1 MIQGIKANDHRIL
14 SRVITRIE
22 NDDNVQDQRFIEL
35 YDQSQKAIRLGV
47 TGPPGAGKSTITNEL
62 IKRFLK
68 KNQTIGV
75 IAIDPSSPF
84 SGGALLGDRVRMNHY
99 NNDKSVFIRSM
110 GTHGILGG
118 LARKTQEAGDI
129 LAASGKDIIIFE
141 TVGVGQGEYD
151 IAKAAD
157 LTILVLVPES
167 GDEIQLMKAGLIEI
181 ADIFVINKS
190 DREGSDHLAD
200 TLSSM
205 INAIDNDSKPD
216 APVFNTIAS
225 DGRGMDKFFD
235 GVFDQLDKFDRC
247 GLLVQKKKERYRNRV
262 KKLIQ
267 EQLLGEF
274 WTEDRLK
281 KLEDETKSID
291 TITESP
297 YSIANNILK
306 SFKSR
311 VITLPVRCHSLNI

>member
-1 MIQGIKANDHRIL
+1 MEQVTIQGIKANDHRIL

-22 NDDNVQDQRFIEL
+22 NDDYVQDQRFIEL
-35 YDQSQKAIRLGV
+35 YDQAQKAIRLGV

-110 GTHGILGG
+110 GTHGSLGG

-129 LAASGKDIIIFE
+129 LAASGKDVIIFE

-167 GDEIQLMKAGLIEI
+167 GDEIQLMKAGLVEI

-190 DREGSDHLAD
+190 DREGADHLAD

-205 INAIDNDSKPD
+205 INAIGNDSKPD
-216 APVFNTIAS
+216 APVFTTVAS
-225 DGRGMDKFFD
+225 AGRGMDKFFD
-235 GVFDQLDKFDRC
+235 GIFDQLDKFDRC

-274 WTEDRLK
+274 WTEDRLR
-281 KLEDETKSID
+281 KLEDATKSLD

-297 YSIANNILK
+297 YSIANDILK
-306 SFKSR
+306 SFKS
-311 VITLPVRCHSLNI
+311 

>member
-22 NDDNVQDQRFIEL
+22 NDDFVQDQGFIEL
-35 YDQSQKAIRLGV
+35 YDQAQDAIRLGV

-62 IKRFLK
+62 IKRFLIK
-68 KNQTIGV
+68 KKTIGV
-75 IAIDPSSPF
+75 IAIDPTSPF

-110 GTHGILGG
+110 GTHGELGG
-118 LARKTQEAGDI
+118 LARKAQEAGDI
-129 LAASGKDIIIFE
+129 LAASGKDVIIFE

-151 IAKAAD
+151 VAKAAD

-167 GDEIQLMKAGLIEI
+167 GDEVQLMKAGLIEI
-181 ADIFVINKS
+181 ADLFVINKS
-190 DREGSDHLAD
+190 DREGADRLAD

-205 INAIDNDSKPD
+205 INAMGNDSKPD
-216 APVFNTIAS
+216 APVFTTVAS
-225 DGRGMDKFFD
+225 DGRGMDKLFD
-235 GVFDQLDKFDRC
+235 GVFDQLGKLDRC

-267 EQLLGEF
+267 EQLLSEF
-274 WTEDRLK
+274 WTEDRIR
-281 KLEDETKSID
+281 KLEDETKSLD

-297 YSIANNILK
+297 YSIANEILK
-306 SFKSR
+306 SFKS
-311 VITLPVRCHSLNI
+311 

>member
-1 MIQGIKANDHRIL
+1 MEQGTIQGIKANDHRIL

-22 NDDNVQDQRFIEL
+22 NDDYVKDQRFIEL
-35 YDQSQKAIRLGV
+35 YDQAQKAIRLGV

-167 GDEIQLMKAGLIEI
+167 GDEIQLMKAGLVEI

-190 DREGSDHLAD
+190 DREGADHLAD

-205 INAIDNDSKPD
+205 INAIGNDSKPD
-216 APVFNTIAS
+216 APVFTTVAS

-267 EQLLGEF
+267 EQLLVEF
-274 WTEDRLK
+274 WTEDRLR
-281 KLEDETKSID
+281 KLEDATKSLD

-297 YSIANNILK
+297 YSIADDILK
-306 SFKSR
+306 SFIS
-311 VITLPVRCHSLNI
+311 

>member
-1 MIQGIKANDHRIL
+1 MEKVFIQGIKANDHRIL
-14 SRVITRIE
+14 SRAITRIE
-22 NDDNVQDQRFIEL
+22 NDDYVDEKRFIEL
-35 YDQSQKAIRLGV
+35 YDQTQGAIRLGI

-99 NNDKSVFIRSM
+99 TNDKSVFIRSM
-110 GTHGILGG
+110 GTHGNLGG
-118 LARKTQEAGDI
+118 LARKSQEAGDV
-129 LAASGKDIIIFE
+129 LAASGKEIIIFE

-167 GDEIQLMKAGLIEI
+167 GDEIQLMKAGLLEI
-181 ADIFVINKS
+181 ADLFVINKS
-190 DREGSDHLAD
+190 DREGADRLAD
-200 TLSSM
+200 TLNSM
-205 INAIDNDSKPD
+205 INAVGSKSNLV
-216 APVFNTIAS
+216 APVYTTVAS
-225 DGRGMDKFFD
+225 QGKGMDKLFD
-235 GVFDQLDKFDRC
+235 GIITHLEKLDRY
-247 GLLVQKKKERYRNRV
+247 GLLEKKKKERYRNRV

-267 EQLLGEF
+267 EKLLGEF
-274 WTEDRLK
+274 WTKDRIR
-281 KLEDETKSID
+281 KLEDATKSLD

-297 YSIANNILK
+297 HSTANNILK
-306 SFKSR
+306 SFQS
-311 VITLPVRCHSLNI
+311 

>member
-1 MIQGIKANDHRIL
+1 MEQGTIQGIKANDHRIL

-22 NDDNVQDQRFIEL
+22 NDDYVQDQRFIEL
-35 YDQSQKAIRLGV
+35 YDQAQKAIRLGI

-99 NNDKSVFIRSM
+99 DNDKSVFIRSM
-110 GTHGILGG
+110 GTHGSLGG

-129 LAASGKDIIIFE
+129 LAASGKDVIIFE

-157 LTILVLVPES
+157 LTVLVLVPES
-167 GDEIQLMKAGLIEI
+167 GDEIQLMKAGLVEI

-190 DREGSDHLAD
+190 DREGADYLAD

-205 INAIDNDSKPD
+205 INAISNDSKPD
-216 APVFNTIAS
+216 APVFTTVAS

-247 GLLVQKKKERYRNRV
+247 GLLLQKKKERYQNRV

-306 SFKSR
+306 SFKS
-311 VITLPVRCHSLNI
+311 

>member
-1 MIQGIKANDHRIL
+1 MEKVTIQGIKANDHRVL
-14 SRVITRIE
+14 SRVITHIE
-22 NDDNVQDQRFIEL
+22 NDDYLQDQRFIEL
-35 YDQSQKAIRLGV
+35 YDQAQEAIRLGI
-47 TGPPGAGKSTITNEL
+47 TGPPGAGKSTIINEL

-110 GTHGILGG
+110 GSHGNLGG

-157 LTILVLVPES
+157 ITVLVLVPES
-167 GDEIQLMKAGLIEI
+167 GDEIQLMKAGLVEI
-181 ADIFVINKS
+181 ADLFVINKS
-190 DREGSDHLAD
+190 DREGSGRLAD
-200 TLSSM
+200 TLNSM
-205 INAIDNDSKPD
+205 INAMGNNSKPD
-216 APVFNTIAS
+216 ASVYTTVAS
-225 DGRGMDKFFD
+225 NGKGMDKLFD
-235 GVFDQLDKFDRC
+235 GVFDHLDKLDRC

-274 WTEDRLK
+274 WTEDRIR
-281 KLEDETKSID
+281 KLEDATKSLD

-297 YSIANNILK
+297 YSIANDILK
-306 SFKSR
+306 SFKS
-311 VITLPVRCHSLNI
+311 

>member
-1 MIQGIKANDHRIL
+1 MEQGTIQGIKANDHRIL

-22 NDDNVQDQRFIEL
+22 NDDYVHDQGFIEL
-35 YDQSQKAIRLGV
+35 YDQAQKAIRLGI

-68 KNQTIGV
+68 NNQTIGV

-129 LAASGKDIIIFE
+129 LAASGKDVIIFE

-167 GDEIQLMKAGLIEI
+167 GDEIQLMKAGLVEI

-190 DREGSDHLAD
+190 DREGADRLAN

-205 INAIDNDSKPD
+205 INAIGNDSKPD
-216 APVFNTIAS
+216 APVFTTVAS
-225 DGRGMDKFFD
+225 DGRGMDKLFD

-267 EQLLGEF
+267 EQLLVEF
-274 WTEDRLK
+274 WTEDRLR
-281 KLEDETKSID
+281 KLEDATKSLD

-297 YSIANNILK
+297 YSIADDILK
-306 SFKSR
+306 SFIS
-311 VITLPVRCHSLNI
+311 

>member
-1 MIQGIKANDHRIL
+1 MEQGTIQGIKANDHRIL

-22 NDDNVQDQRFIEL
+22 NDDYVKDQRFIEL
-35 YDQSQKAIRLGV
+35 YDQAQKAIRLGV

-110 GTHGILGG
+110 GTHGSLGG

-190 DREGSDHLAD
+190 DREGADRLAN

-205 INAIDNDSKPD
+205 INAIGNDSKPD
-216 APVFNTIAS
+216 APVFTTVAS
-225 DGRGMDKFFD
+225 DGRGMDKLFD

-267 EQLLGEF
+267 EQLLVEF
-274 WTEDRLK
+274 WTEDRLR
-281 KLEDETKSID
+281 KLEDATKSLD

-297 YSIANNILK
+297 YSIANDILK
-306 SFKSR
+306 SFKS
-311 VITLPVRCHSLNI
+311 

>member
-1 MIQGIKANDHRIL
+1 MDQVTIQGIKANDHRIL

-22 NDDNVQDQRFIEL
+22 NDDYVHDQGFIEL
-35 YDQSQKAIRLGV
+35 YDQAQKAIRLGI

-110 GTHGILGG
+110 GTHGSLGG

-167 GDEIQLMKAGLIEI
+167 GDEIQLMKAGLVEI

-190 DREGSDHLAD
+190 DREGADRLAN

-205 INAIDNDSKPD
+205 INAIGNDSKPD
-216 APVFNTIAS
+216 APVFTTVAS
-225 DGRGMDKFFD
+225 DGRGMDKLFD

-267 EQLLGEF
+267 EQLLVEF
-274 WTEDRLK
+274 WTEDRLR
-281 KLEDETKSID
+281 KLEDATKSLD

-297 YSIANNILK
+297 YSIANDILK
-306 SFKSR
+306 SFKS
-311 VITLPVRCHSLNI
+311 

>member
-1 MIQGIKANDHRIL
+1 MEKVTIQGIKANDHRVL
-14 SRVITRIE
+14 SRVITHIE
-22 NDDNVQDQRFIEL
+22 NDDYVQDQRFIEL
-35 YDQSQKAIRLGV
+35 YDHAQEAIRLGI
-47 TGPPGAGKSTITNEL
+47 TGPPGAGKSTIINEL

-84 SGGALLGDRVRMNHY
+84 SGGALLGDRIRMNHY

-110 GTHGILGG
+110 GSHGNLGG

-157 LTILVLVPES
+157 ITVLVLVPES
-167 GDEIQLMKAGLIEI
+167 GDEIQLMKAGLVEI
-181 ADIFVINKS
+181 ADLFVINKS
-190 DREGSDHLAD
+190 DREGSGRLAD
-200 TLSSM
+200 TLNSM
-205 INAIDNDSKPD
+205 INAMGNNSKPD
-216 APVFNTIAS
+216 ASVYTTVAS
-225 DGRGMDKFFD
+225 NGKGMDKLFD
-235 GVFDQLDKFDRC
+235 GVFDHLDKLDRC

-274 WTEDRLK
+274 WTEDRIR
-281 KLEDETKSID
+281 KLEDATKSLD

-297 YSIANNILK
+297 YSIANDILK
-306 SFKSR
+306 SFKS
-311 VITLPVRCHSLNI
+311 

>member
-1 MIQGIKANDHRIL
+1 MEKVTIQGIKANDHRII

-22 NDDNVQDQRFIEL
+22 NDDYVQDKRFIEL
-35 YDQSQKAIRLGV
+35 YGQAQEAIRLGI

-99 NNDKSVFIRSM
+99 NNDKRVFIRSM
-110 GTHGILGG
+110 GTHGNLGG

-129 LAASGKDIIIFE
+129 LAASGKDVIIFE

-157 LTILVLVPES
+157 LTVLVLVPES

-181 ADIFVINKS
+181 ADLFVINKS
-190 DREGSDHLAD
+190 DREGADRLAN
-200 TLSSM
+200 TLNSM
-205 INAIDNDSKPD
+205 INAIGNNSKLD
-216 APVFNTIAS
+216 APVYTTVAS
-225 DGRGMDKFFD
+225 DGKGMDKLFD
-235 GVFDQLDKFDRC
+235 GVFDHLEKLDRY
-247 GLLVQKKKERYRNRV
+247 GLLVKKKKERYRNRV

-274 WTEDRLK
+274 WTEDRIR
-281 KLEDETKSID
+281 KLEDATKSLD

-297 YSIANNILK
+297 YSIANDILK
-306 SFKSR
+306 SFKS
-311 VITLPVRCHSLNI
+311 

>member
-1 MIQGIKANDHRIL
+1 MEQGTIQGIKANDHRIL

-22 NDDNVQDQRFIEL
+22 NDDYVKDQRFIEL
-35 YDQSQKAIRLGV
+35 YDQAQKAIRLGV

-110 GTHGILGG
+110 GTHGSLGG

-190 DREGSDHLAD
+190 DREGADRLAN

-205 INAIDNDSKPD
+205 INAIGNDSKPD
-216 APVFNTIAS
+216 APVFTTVAS

-235 GVFDQLDKFDRC
+235 GVFDQLDKLDRC

-274 WTEDRLK
+274 WTEDRLR
-281 KLEDETKSID
+281 KLEDATKSLD

-297 YSIANNILK
+297 NSIANDILK
-306 SFKSR
+306 SFKS
-311 VITLPVRCHSLNI
+311 

>member
-1 MIQGIKANDHRIL
+1 MEKVTIQGIKANDHRIL

-22 NDDNVQDQRFIEL
+22 NDDFVQDQGFIEL
-35 YDQSQKAIRLGV
+35 YDQAQDAIRLGV

-62 IKRFLK
+62 IKRFLIK
-68 KNQTIGV
+68 KKTIGV
-75 IAIDPSSPF
+75 IAIDPTSPF

-110 GTHGILGG
+110 GTHGELGG
-118 LARKTQEAGDI
+118 LARKAQEAGDI
-129 LAASGKDIIIFE
+129 LAASGKDVIIFE

-151 IAKAAD
+151 VAKAAD

-167 GDEIQLMKAGLIEI
+167 GDEVQLMKAGLIEI
-181 ADIFVINKS
+181 ADLFVINKS
-190 DREGSDHLAD
+190 DREGADRLAD

-205 INAIDNDSKPD
+205 INAMGNDSKPD
-216 APVFNTIAS
+216 APVFTTVAS
-225 DGRGMDKFFD
+225 DGRGMDKLFD
-235 GVFDQLDKFDRC
+235 GVFDQLDKLDRC
-247 GLLVQKKKERYRNRV
+247 GLLVRKKKERYRNRV

-274 WTEDRLK
+274 WTKDRIR
-281 KLEDETKSID
+281 KLENATKSLD

-297 YSIANNILK
+297 YSIANDILK
-306 SFKSR
+306 SFKS
-311 VITLPVRCHSLNI
+311 

>member
-1 MIQGIKANDHRIL
+1 MEKVIIQGIKANDHRIL

-22 NDDNVQDQRFIEL
+22 NDDYVHEKRFIEL
-35 YDQSQKAIRLGV
+35 YDQAQEAIRLGI

-110 GTHGILGG
+110 GTHGSLGG

-190 DREGSDHLAD
+190 DREGADRLAN

-205 INAIDNDSKPD
+205 INAIGNDSKPD
-216 APVFNTIAS
+216 APVFTTVAS
-225 DGRGMDKFFD
+225 DGRGMDKLFD

-267 EQLLGEF
+267 EQLLVEF
-274 WTEDRLK
+274 WTEDRLR
-281 KLEDETKSID
+281 KLEDATKSLD

-297 YSIANNILK
+297 YSIADDILK
-306 SFKSR
+306 SFIS
-311 VITLPVRCHSLNI
+311 

>member
-1 MIQGIKANDHRIL
+1 MEQGTIQGIKANDHRIL

-22 NDDNVQDQRFIEL
+22 NDDYVQDQRFIEL
-35 YDQSQKAIRLGV
+35 YDQAQKAIRLGI

-110 GTHGILGG
+110 GTRGSLGG

-129 LAASGKDIIIFE
+129 LAASGKDVIIFE

-151 IAKAAD
+151 VAKAAD

-167 GDEIQLMKAGLIEI
+167 GDEIQLMKAGLVEI

-190 DREGSDHLAD
+190 DREGADRLAN

-205 INAIDNDSKPD
+205 INAIGNDSKPD
-216 APVFNTIAS
+216 APVFTTVAS
-225 DGRGMDKFFD
+225 DGRGMDKLFD

-267 EQLLGEF
+267 EQLLVEF
-274 WTEDRLK
+274 WTEDRLR
-281 KLEDETKSID
+281 KLEDATKSLD

-297 YSIANNILK
+297 YSIADDILK
-306 SFKSR
+306 SFIS
-311 VITLPVRCHSLNI
+311 

>member
-1 MIQGIKANDHRIL
+1 MEQGTIQGIKANDHRIL

-22 NDDNVQDQRFIEL
+22 NDDYVQDQRFIEL
-35 YDQSQKAIRLGV
+35 YAQAQKAIRLGV

-68 KNQTIGV
+68 NNQTIGV

-129 LAASGKDIIIFE
+129 LAASGKDVIIFE
-141 TVGVGQGEYD
+141 TVGVGQGEYE

-190 DREGSDHLAD
+190 DREGSDNLAD

-205 INAIDNDSKPD
+205 INAIGNDRKPD
-216 APVFNTIAS
+216 APVFTTVAS

-247 GLLVQKKKERYRNRV
+247 GLLLKKKKERYRNRV
-262 KKLIQ
+262 KDFIQ

-274 WTEDRLK
+274 WTEDRLR
-281 KLEDETKSID
+281 KLEDATKSLD

-297 YSIANNILK
+297 YNIANDILK
-306 SFKSR
+306 SFKS
-311 VITLPVRCHSLNI
+311 

>member
-1 MIQGIKANDHRIL
+1 MEQGTIQGIKANDHRIL

-22 NDDNVQDQRFIEL
+22 NDDYVKDQRFIEL
-35 YDQSQKAIRLGV
+35 YDQAQKAIRLGV

-110 GTHGILGG
+110 GTHGSLGG

-190 DREGSDHLAD
+190 DREGADRLAN

-205 INAIDNDSKPD
+205 INAIGNDSKPD
-216 APVFNTIAS
+216 APVFTTVAS

-267 EQLLGEF
+267 EQLLVEF
-274 WTEDRLK
+274 WTEDRLR
-281 KLEDETKSID
+281 KLEDATKSLD

-297 YSIANNILK
+297 YSIADDILK
-306 SFKSR
+306 SFIS
-311 VITLPVRCHSLNI
+311 

>member
-1 MIQGIKANDHRIL
+1 MEKVTIQGIKANDHRIL

-22 NDDNVQDQRFIEL
+22 NDDYVHDQGFIEL
-35 YDQSQKAIRLGV
+35 YDQAQKAIRLGI

-129 LAASGKDIIIFE
+129 LAASGKDVIIFE

-190 DREGSDHLAD
+190 DREGADRLAN

-205 INAIDNDSKPD
+205 INAIGNDSKPD
-216 APVFNTIAS
+216 APVFTTVAS

-235 GVFDQLDKFDRC
+235 GIFDQLDKFDRC

-274 WTEDRLK
+274 WTEDRLR
-281 KLEDETKSID
+281 KLEDATKSLD

-297 YSIANNILK
+297 YSIANDILK
-306 SFKSR
+306 SFKS
-311 VITLPVRCHSLNI
+311 

>member
-1 MIQGIKANDHRIL
+1 MDQVTIQGIKANDHRIL

-22 NDDNVQDQRFIEL
+22 NDDYVHDQGFIEL
-35 YDQSQKAIRLGV
+35 YDQAQKAIRLGI

-62 IKRFLK
+62 IKRFIK
-68 KNQTIGV
+68 NNQTIGV

-110 GTHGILGG
+110 GTHGNLGG

-129 LAASGKDIIIFE
+129 LAASGKDVIIFE

-167 GDEIQLMKAGLIEI
+167 GDEIQLMKAGLVEI

-190 DREGSDHLAD
+190 DREGADHLAD

-205 INAIDNDSKPD
+205 INAIGNDSKPD
-216 APVFNTIAS
+216 APVFTTVAS

-274 WTEDRLK
+274 WTEDRLR
-281 KLEDETKSID
+281 KLEDATKSLD

-297 YSIANNILK
+297 YSIANDILK
-306 SFKSR
+306 SFKS
-311 VITLPVRCHSLNI
+311 

>member
-1 MIQGIKANDHRIL
+1 MEKVTIQGIKANDHRVL
-14 SRVITRIE
+14 SRVITHIE
-22 NDDNVQDQRFIEL
+22 NDDYVQDQRFIEL
-35 YDQSQKAIRLGV
+35 YDQAQEAIRLGI
-47 TGPPGAGKSTITNEL
+47 TGPPGAGKSTIINEL

-110 GTHGILGG
+110 GSHGHLGG

-157 LTILVLVPES
+157 ITVLVLVPES
-167 GDEIQLMKAGLIEI
+167 GDEIQLMKAGLVEI
-181 ADIFVINKS
+181 ADLFVINKS
-190 DREGSDHLAD
+190 DREGSGRLAD
-200 TLSSM
+200 TLNSM
-205 INAIDNDSKPD
+205 INAMGNNSKPD
-216 APVFNTIAS
+216 PSVYTTVAS
-225 DGRGMDKFFD
+225 NGKGMDKLFD
-235 GVFDQLDKFDRC
+235 GVFDHLDKLDRC

-274 WTEDRLK
+274 WTEDRLR
-281 KLEDETKSID
+281 KLEDATKSLD

-297 YSIANNILK
+297 YSIADDILK
-306 SFKSR
+306 SFIS
-311 VITLPVRCHSLNI
+311 

>member
-1 MIQGIKANDHRIL
+1 MEQGTIQGIKANDHRIL

-22 NDDNVQDQRFIEL
+22 NDDYVQDQRFIEL
-35 YDQSQKAIRLGV
+35 YDQAQKAIRLGI

-190 DREGSDHLAD
+190 DREGADRLAN

-205 INAIDNDSKPD
+205 INAIGNDSKPD
-216 APVFNTIAS
+216 APVFTTVAS
-225 DGRGMDKFFD
+225 DGRGMDKLFD

-267 EQLLGEF
+267 EQLLVEF
-274 WTEDRLK
+274 WTEDRLR
-281 KLEDETKSID
+281 KLEDATKSLD

-297 YSIANNILK
+297 YSIADDILK
-306 SFKSR
+306 SFIS
-311 VITLPVRCHSLNI
+311 

>member
-1 MIQGIKANDHRIL
+1 MEKVTIQGIKANDHRIL

-22 NDDNVQDQRFIEL
+22 NDDFVQDQGFIEL
-35 YDQSQKAIRLGV
+35 YDQAQDAIRLGV

-62 IKRFLK
+62 IKRFLIK
-68 KNQTIGV
+68 KKTIGV
-75 IAIDPSSPF
+75 IAIDPTSPF

-110 GTHGILGG
+110 GTHGELGG
-118 LARKTQEAGDI
+118 LARKAQEAGDI
-129 LAASGKDIIIFE
+129 LAASGKDVIIFE

-151 IAKAAD
+151 VAKAAD

-167 GDEIQLMKAGLIEI
+167 GDEVQLMKAGLIEI
-181 ADIFVINKS
+181 ADLFVINKS
-190 DREGSDHLAD
+190 DREGADRLAD

-205 INAIDNDSKPD
+205 INAMGNDSKPD
-216 APVFNTIAS
+216 APVFTTVAS
-225 DGRGMDKFFD
+225 DGRGMDKLFD
-235 GVFDQLDKFDRC
+235 GVFDQLDKLDRC

-267 EQLLGEF
+267 EQLLSEF
-274 WTEDRLK
+274 WTEDRIR
-281 KLEDETKSID
+281 KLEDATISLD

-297 YSIANNILK
+297 YSIANEILK
-306 SFKSR
+306 SFKS
-311 VITLPVRCHSLNI
+311 

>member
-1 MIQGIKANDHRIL
+1 MEQGTIQGIKANDHRIL

-22 NDDNVQDQRFIEL
+22 NDDYVQDQRFIEL
-35 YDQSQKAIRLGV
+35 YDQAQKAIRLGV

-110 GTHGILGG
+110 GTHGSLGG

-129 LAASGKDIIIFE
+129 LAASGKDVIIFE

-190 DREGSDHLAD
+190 DREGADRLAN

-205 INAIDNDSKPD
+205 INAIGNDSKPD
-216 APVFNTIAS
+216 APVFTTVAS
-225 DGRGMDKFFD
+225 DGRGMDKLFD

-274 WTEDRLK
+274 WTEDRLR
-281 KLEDETKSID
+281 KLEDATKSLD

-297 YSIANNILK
+297 YSIADDILK
-306 SFKSR
+306 SFIS
-311 VITLPVRCHSLNI
+311 

>member
-1 MIQGIKANDHRIL
+1 MEQGTIQGIKANDHRIL

-22 NDDNVQDQRFIEL
+22 NDDYVKDQRFIEL
-35 YDQSQKAIRLGV
+35 YDQAQKAIRLGV

-110 GTHGILGG
+110 GTHGSLGG

-167 GDEIQLMKAGLIEI
+167 GDEIQLMKAGLVEI

-190 DREGSDHLAD
+190 DREGADRLAN

-205 INAIDNDSKPD
+205 INAIGNDSKPD
-216 APVFNTIAS
+216 APVFTTVAS
-225 DGRGMDKFFD
+225 DGRGMDKLFD

-274 WTEDRLK
+274 WTEDRLR
-281 KLEDETKSID
+281 KLEDATKSLD

-297 YSIANNILK
+297 YSIADDILK
-306 SFKSR
+306 SFIS
-311 VITLPVRCHSLNI
+311 

>member
-1 MIQGIKANDHRIL
+1 MDQVTIQGIKANDHRIL

-22 NDDNVQDQRFIEL
+22 NDDYVHDQGFIEL
-35 YDQSQKAIRLGV
+35 YDQAQKAIRLGI

-68 KNQTIGV
+68 NNQTIGV

-129 LAASGKDIIIFE
+129 LAASGKDVIIFE

-167 GDEIQLMKAGLIEI
+167 GDEIQLMKAGLVEI

-190 DREGSDHLAD
+190 DREGSDHLAN

-274 WTEDRLK
+274 WTEDRLR
-281 KLEDETKSID
+281 KLEDVTKSLD

-297 YSIANNILK
+297 YSIANDILK
-306 SFKSR
+306 SFKS
-311 VITLPVRCHSLNI
+311 

>member
-1 MIQGIKANDHRIL
+1 MEKVTIQGIKANDHRIL

-22 NDDNVQDQRFIEL
+22 NDDYVQDQRFIEL
-35 YDQSQKAIRLGV
+35 YDQAQKAIRLGV

-190 DREGSDHLAD
+190 DREGADRLAN

-205 INAIDNDSKPD
+205 INAIGNDSKPD
-216 APVFNTIAS
+216 APVFTTVAS
-225 DGRGMDKFFD
+225 DGRGMDKLFD

-267 EQLLGEF
+267 EQLLVEF
-274 WTEDRLK
+274 WTEDRLR
-281 KLEDETKSID
+281 KLEDATKSLD

-297 YSIANNILK
+297 YSIADDILK
-306 SFKSR
+306 SFIS
-311 VITLPVRCHSLNI
+311 

>member
-1 MIQGIKANDHRIL
+1 MEQGTIQGIKANDHRIL

-22 NDDNVQDQRFIEL
+22 NDDYVKDQRFIEL
-35 YDQSQKAIRLGV
+35 YDQAQKAIRLGV

-110 GTHGILGG
+110 GTHGSLGG

-190 DREGSDHLAD
+190 DREGADHLAD

-205 INAIDNDSKPD
+205 INAIGNDSKPD
-216 APVFNTIAS
+216 APVFTTVAS
-225 DGRGMDKFFD
+225 DGRGMDKLFD

-267 EQLLGEF
+267 EQLLVEF
-274 WTEDRLK
+274 WTEDRLR
-281 KLEDETKSID
+281 KLEDATKSLD

-297 YSIANNILK
+297 YSIADDILK
-306 SFKSR
+306 SFIS
-311 VITLPVRCHSLNI
+311 

>member
-1 MIQGIKANDHRIL
+1 MEQGTIQGIKANDHRIL

-22 NDDNVQDQRFIEL
+22 NDDYVQDQRFIEL
-35 YDQSQKAIRLGV
+35 YDQAQKAIRLGI

-110 GTHGILGG
+110 GTHGSLGG

-190 DREGSDHLAD
+190 DREGADRLAN

-205 INAIDNDSKPD
+205 INAIGNDSKPD
-216 APVFNTIAS
+216 APVFTTVAS
-225 DGRGMDKFFD
+225 DGRGMNKLFD
-235 GVFDQLDKFDRC
+235 GVFAQLDKLDRC
-247 GLLVQKKKERYRNRV
+247 GLLIQKKKERYQNRV

-274 WTEDRLK
+274 WTEEKIK
-281 KLEDETKSID
+281 KLDDATKSID
-291 TITESP
+291 TISASP
-297 YSIANNILK
+297 YSIANDILK
-306 SFKSR
+306 SF
-311 VITLPVRCHSLNI
+311 

>member
-1 MIQGIKANDHRIL
+1 MEQGTIQGIKANDHRIL

-22 NDDNVQDQRFIEL
+22 NDDYVQDQRFIEL
-35 YDQSQKAIRLGV
+35 YDQAQKAIRLGI

-167 GDEIQLMKAGLIEI
+167 GDEIQLMKAGLVEI

-190 DREGSDHLAD
+190 DREGADRLAN

-205 INAIDNDSKPD
+205 INAIGNDSKPD
-216 APVFNTIAS
+216 APVFTTVAS
-225 DGRGMDKFFD
+225 DGRGMDKLFD

-274 WTEDRLK
+274 WTEDRLR
-281 KLEDETKSID
+281 KLEDATKSLD

-297 YSIANNILK
+297 YSIADDILK
-306 SFKSR
+306 SFIS
-311 VITLPVRCHSLNI
+311 

>member
-1 MIQGIKANDHRIL
+1 MEQGTIQGIKANDHRIL

-22 NDDNVQDQRFIEL
+22 NDDYVQDQRFIEL
-35 YDQSQKAIRLGV
+35 YDQAQKAIRLGV

-110 GTHGILGG
+110 GTHGNLGG

-129 LAASGKDIIIFE
+129 LAASGKDVIIFE

-190 DREGSDHLAD
+190 DREGADRLAN

-205 INAIDNDSKPD
+205 INAIGNDSKPD
-216 APVFNTIAS
+216 APVFTTVAS
-225 DGRGMDKFFD
+225 DGRGMDKLFD

-274 WTEDRLK
+274 WTEDRLR
-281 KLEDETKSID
+281 KLEDATKSLD

-297 YSIANNILK
+297 YSIADDILK
-306 SFKSR
+306 SFIS
-311 VITLPVRCHSLNI
+311 

>member
-1 MIQGIKANDHRIL
+1 MEKVTIQGIKANDHRII

-22 NDDNVQDQRFIEL
+22 NDDYVQDKRFIEL
-35 YDQSQKAIRLGV
+35 YGQAQEAIRLGI

-99 NNDKSVFIRSM
+99 TNDKRVFIRSM
-110 GTHGILGG
+110 GTHGNLGG

-129 LAASGKDIIIFE
+129 LAASGKDVIIFE

-157 LTILVLVPES
+157 LTVLVLVPES

-181 ADIFVINKS
+181 ADLFVINKS
-190 DREGSDHLAD
+190 DREGADRLAN
-200 TLSSM
+200 TLNSM
-205 INAIDNDSKPD
+205 INAIGNNSKLD
-216 APVFNTIAS
+216 APVFTTVAS
-225 DGRGMDKFFD
+225 DGKGMDKLFD
-235 GVFDQLDKFDRC
+235 GVFDHLEKLDRY
-247 GLLVQKKKERYRNRV
+247 GLLVKKKKERYRNRV

-274 WTEDRLK
+274 WT
-281 KLEDETKSID
+281 
-291 TITESP
+291 
-297 YSIANNILK
+297 
-306 SFKSR
+306 
-311 VITLPVRCHSLNI
+311 CHSLNI

>member
-1 MIQGIKANDHRIL
+1 MEQGTIQGIKANDHRIL

-22 NDDNVQDQRFIEL
+22 NDDYVQDQRFIEL
-35 YDQSQKAIRLGV
+35 YDQAQKAIRLGI

-110 GTHGILGG
+110 GTHGSLGG

-167 GDEIQLMKAGLIEI
+167 GDEIQLMKAGLVEI

-190 DREGSDHLAD
+190 DREGADRLAN

-205 INAIDNDSKPD
+205 INAIGNDSKPD
-216 APVFNTIAS
+216 APVFTTVAS
-225 DGRGMDKFFD
+225 DGRGMDKLFD

-267 EQLLGEF
+267 EQLLVEF
-274 WTEDRLK
+274 WTEDRLR
-281 KLEDETKSID
+281 KLEDATKSLD

-297 YSIANNILK
+297 YSIADDILK
-306 SFKSR
+306 SFIS
-311 VITLPVRCHSLNI
+311 

>member
-1 MIQGIKANDHRIL
+1 MEKVTIQGIKANDHRVL
-14 SRVITRIE
+14 SRVITHIE
-22 NDDNVQDQRFIEL
+22 NDDYVQDQRFIEL
-35 YDQSQKAIRLGV
+35 YDQAQEAIRLGI
-47 TGPPGAGKSTITNEL
+47 TGPPGAGKSTIINEL

-129 LAASGKDIIIFE
+129 LAASGKDVIIFE

-167 GDEIQLMKAGLIEI
+167 GDEIQLMKAGLVEI

-190 DREGSDHLAD
+190 DREGADRLAN

-205 INAIDNDSKPD
+205 INAIGNDSKPD
-216 APVFNTIAS
+216 APVFTTVAS
-225 DGRGMDKFFD
+225 DGRGMDKLFD

-274 WTEDRLK
+274 WTEDRIR
-281 KLEDETKSID
+281 KLEDATKSLD

-297 YSIANNILK
+297 YSIANDILK
-306 SFKSR
+306 SFKS
-311 VITLPVRCHSLNI
+311 

>member
-1 MIQGIKANDHRIL
+1 MEKVTIQGIKANDHRIL

-22 NDDNVQDQRFIEL
+22 NDDYVQDKRFIEL
-35 YDQSQKAIRLGV
+35 YGQAQEAIRLGI

-99 NNDKSVFIRSM
+99 TNDKRVFIRSM
-110 GTHGILGG
+110 GTHGNLGG

-129 LAASGKDIIIFE
+129 LAASGKDVIIFE

-157 LTILVLVPES
+157 LTVLVLVPES

-181 ADIFVINKS
+181 ADLFVINKS
-190 DREGSDHLAD
+190 DREGADRLAN
-200 TLSSM
+200 TLNSM
-205 INAIDNDSKPD
+205 INAIGNNSKLD
-216 APVFNTIAS
+216 APVFTTVAS
-225 DGRGMDKFFD
+225 DGKGMDKLFD
-235 GVFDQLDKFDRC
+235 GVFDHLEKLDRY
-247 GLLVQKKKERYRNRV
+247 GLLVKKKKERYRNRV

-274 WTEDRLK
+274 WTEDRIR
-281 KLEDETKSID
+281 KLEDATKSLD

-297 YSIANNILK
+297 YSIANDILK
-306 SFKSR
+306 SFKS
-311 VITLPVRCHSLNI
+311 

>member
-1 MIQGIKANDHRIL
+1 MEQGTIQGIKANDHRIL

-22 NDDNVQDQRFIEL
+22 NDDYVQDQRFIEL
-35 YDQSQKAIRLGV
+35 YDQAQKAIRLGV

-110 GTHGILGG
+110 GTHGSLGG

-190 DREGSDHLAD
+190 DREGADHLAD

-205 INAIDNDSKPD
+205 INAIGNDSKPD
-216 APVFNTIAS
+216 APVFTTVAS
-225 DGRGMDKFFD
+225 DGRGMDKLFD

-267 EQLLGEF
+267 EQLLVEF
-274 WTEDRLK
+274 WTEDRLR
-281 KLEDETKSID
+281 KLEDATKSLD

-297 YSIANNILK
+297 YSIADDILK
-306 SFKSR
+306 SFKS
-311 VITLPVRCHSLNI
+311 

>member
-1 MIQGIKANDHRIL
+1 MEQGTIQGIKANDHRIL

-22 NDDNVQDQRFIEL
+22 NDDYVKDQRFIEL
-35 YDQSQKAIRLGV
+35 YDQAQKAIRLGV

-129 LAASGKDIIIFE
+129 LAASGKDVIIFE

-190 DREGSDHLAD
+190 DREGADRLAN

-205 INAIDNDSKPD
+205 INAIGNDSKPD
-216 APVFNTIAS
+216 APVFTTVAS
-225 DGRGMDKFFD
+225 DGRGMDKLFD

-274 WTEDRLK
+274 WTEDRLR
-281 KLEDETKSID
+281 KLEDATKSLD

-297 YSIANNILK
+297 YSIADDILK
-306 SFKSR
+306 SFKS
-311 VITLPVRCHSLNI
+311 

>member
-1 MIQGIKANDHRIL
+1 MDQVTIQGIKANDHRIL

-22 NDDNVQDQRFIEL
+22 NDDYVHDQGFIEL
-35 YDQSQKAIRLGV
+35 YDQAQKAIRLGI

-68 KNQTIGV
+68 NNQTIGV

-129 LAASGKDIIIFE
+129 LAASGKDVIIFE

-167 GDEIQLMKAGLIEI
+167 GDEIQLMKAGLVEI

-190 DREGSDHLAD
+190 DREGADHLAD

-205 INAIDNDSKPD
+205 INAIGNDSKPD
-216 APVFNTIAS
+216 APVFTTVAS
-225 DGRGMDKFFD
+225 AGRGMDKFFD
-235 GVFDQLDKFDRC
+235 GIFDQLDKFDRC

-274 WTEDRLK
+274 WTEDRLR
-281 KLEDETKSID
+281 KLEDETKSLD

-297 YSIANNILK
+297 YSIANDILK
-306 SFKSR
+306 SFKS
-311 VITLPVRCHSLNI
+311 

>member
-1 MIQGIKANDHRIL
+1 MEQDTIQGIKANDHRIL

-22 NDDNVQDQRFIEL
+22 NDDYVQDQRFIEL
-35 YDQSQKAIRLGV
+35 YDQAQKAIRLGI

-110 GTHGILGG
+110 GTHGCLGG

-129 LAASGKDIIIFE
+129 LAASGKDVIIFE

-151 IAKAAD
+151 IVKAAD
-157 LTILVLVPES
+157 LTVLVLVPES

-181 ADIFVINKS
+181 ADLFVINKS
-190 DREGSDHLAD
+190 DREGADRLAD

-205 INAIDNDSKPD
+205 INAMGNNSKPV
-216 APVFNTIAS
+216 APVYTTVAS
-225 DGRGMDKFFD
+225 DGKGMDKLFD
-235 GVFDQLDKFDRC
+235 GVFDHLDKLDSC

-262 KKLIQ
+262 KKLIK

-274 WTEDRLK
+274 WTEDRIR
-281 KLEDETKSID
+281 KLDDATKLLD

-297 YSIANNILK
+297 HSVANDILK
-306 SFKSR
+306 SFKS
-311 VITLPVRCHSLNI
+311 